1 MVGTLSPTLCLLWFT
16 TPENSVQRMLS
27 GSPEAEQRWLF
38 AGPGRGS
45 ASEQNWERGR
55 FQGCAG
61 PSGDKGNVAGFL
73 ISTIALFPYGVLEG
87 VGK

>member
-1 MVGTLSPTLCLLWFT
+1 
-16 TPENSVQRMLS
+16 MLS
-27 GSPEAEQRWLF
+27 GHPEAEQRWLF

-45 ASEQNWERGR
+45 ASEQDWERGH

-73 ISTIALFPYGVLEG
+73 IISPLPLWI
-87 VGK
+87 VGGSGEVICGHCTFEEPAN